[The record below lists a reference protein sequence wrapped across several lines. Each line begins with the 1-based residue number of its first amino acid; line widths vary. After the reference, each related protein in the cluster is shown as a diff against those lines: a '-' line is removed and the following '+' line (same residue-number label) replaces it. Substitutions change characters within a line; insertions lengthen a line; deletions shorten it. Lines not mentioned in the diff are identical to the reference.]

1 MSEEGEEIK
10 LFGKWSFTEV
20 TVKDISLQR
29 YISLRPVY
37 IPHTGGRHEHR
48 RFGKA
53 KVPIVE
59 RLINKLMSPGIVVR
73 GKGLRRS
80 GRASGKKIRA
90 TNIVKRAFDIIHLK
104 TGKNP
109 LQVFID
115 AIINAGPRE
124 EDTRVVYGGIT
135 YRQPA
140 DTAPQRRIDLAIR
153 FIAEAAWRNTF
164 SNLKTFEE
172 ALADEIIAAAEG
184 SPDSFAIKKKEEKER
199 LARAS
204 R

>member
-1 MSEEGEEIK
+1 MSEQNDEIK
-10 LFGKWSFTEV
+10 LFGKWSFSEV
-20 TVKDISLQR
+20 TVRDISLQR

-37 IPHTGGRHEHR
+37 VPHTGGRHEHR

-90 TNIVKRAFDIIHLK
+90 TNIVKRAFDIIYLK

-153 FIAEAAWRNTF
+153 FIAEAAWRSTF

-172 ALADEIIAAAEG
+172 ALADEIIAASEG

>member
-1 MSEEGEEIK
+1 LSQQEEINF
-10 LFGKWSFTEV
+10 LGKWSFYDVEIR
-20 TVKDISLQR
+20 DICVRR
-29 YISLRPVY
+29 YISLKPVY
-37 IPHTGGRHEHR
+37 LPHTGGRHEHQ
-48 RFGKA
+48 RFGKS

-90 TNIVKRAFDIIHLK
+90 TNIVKRAFDIIYLR

-109 LQVFID
+109 IQVLVD

-140 DTAPQRRIDLAIR
+140 DTSPQRRIDLAIR
-153 FIAEAAWRNTF
+153 FIVEASWRNTF
-164 SNLKTFEE
+164 SSLKSFEE
-172 ALADEIIAAAEG
+172 ALADEIIAAAVN